1 MPFSRTAQQADFAS
15 LEPLLSVLWEG
26 CCQPGT
32 SFLSLHVLIYLSRES
47 VLKSAVNR
55 SRVPLASE
63 SSLSAMKAPS
73 WRNCRGAII
82 MHDSLAGPCFSLSFF
97 SVRQAPKLL
106 VSRMDGVDWE
116 MLFWYEE
123 LLHSSGLLEDVFH
136 LHFNCWSEKAQA
148 WTLENTNL
156 STSNY
161 LLWFCLPSFY
171 ILCLLGI

>member
-1 MPFSRTAQQADFAS
+1 MPFSRAVQQADFAS

-26 CCQPGT
+26 CCQPAT

-63 SSLSAMKAPS
+63 SSYLPWKRILEGAAGEPWQCRILSLVPVF
-73 WRNCRGAII
+73 
-82 MHDSLAGPCFSLSFF
+82 LF
-97 SVRQAPKLL
+97 QTAPKLL
-106 VSRMDGVDWE
+106 LSCVDGADWE
-116 MLFWYEE
+116 MLFWSEE

-136 LHFNCWSEKAQA
+136 LHFNCWSEKMQA

-156 STSNY
+156 NT
-161 LLWFCLPSFY
+161 
-171 ILCLLGI
+171 